1 MERINFAGNSS
12 VPVVNQENVV
22 VEQKITGKPHNGKV
36 LAAIQSNLSDI
47 PFFAGGTC
55 AKLINEGYTGY
66 LIRTSNDEK
75 NGSKSIFQNVLNN
88 NQENLNIS
96 KVLGFNDVF
105 DLFYRQHEMNGI
117 SLVELRG
124 RLIYIFRL
132 LKVDTVITFNPSSEN
147 EENPDRWVTGQ
158 AVEEACFMSGNKHHY
173 PEHEEAGLKP
183 HTVNERYYIVAQ
195 PGQPFNRIVDIGA
208 TVEQKIDSIR
218 ECKSQGEGTIGSM
231 LRKRLAK
238 EGKRLPILG
247 KNDRTAN
254 REYIR
259 HFIIDADIQ
268 IGKEYGLK
276 YAEKFYYVDRR
287 KPEEKIKIEEYIQK
301 NAVNL

>member
-1 MERINFAGNSS
+1 MEKINFASNSS

-75 NGSKSIFQNVLNN
+75 NGSRSIFQNVLNN
-88 NQENLNIS
+88 NLENLNIS
-96 KVLGFNDVF
+96 KVLGFSDVF

-132 LKVDTVITFNPSSEN
+132 LKVDTVITFNP
-147 EENPDRWVTGQ
+147 
-158 AVEEACFMSGNKHHY
+158 
-173 PEHEEAGLKP
+173 
-183 HTVNERYYIVAQ
+183 
-195 PGQPFNRIVDIGA
+195 
-208 TVEQKIDSIR
+208 
-218 ECKSQGEGTIGSM
+218 
-231 LRKRLAK
+231 
-238 EGKRLPILG
+238 
-247 KNDRTAN
+247 
-254 REYIR
+254 
-259 HFIIDADIQ
+259 
-268 IGKEYGLK
+268 
-276 YAEKFYYVDRR
+276 
-287 KPEEKIKIEEYIQK
+287 
-301 NAVNL
+301 